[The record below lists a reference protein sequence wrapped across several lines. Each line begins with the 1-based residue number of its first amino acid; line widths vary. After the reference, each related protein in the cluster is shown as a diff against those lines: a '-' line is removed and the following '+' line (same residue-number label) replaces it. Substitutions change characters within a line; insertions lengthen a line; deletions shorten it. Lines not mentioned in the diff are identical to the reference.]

1 MHMGKYKRLAGDTLL
16 FAIGNLGSKLILF
29 LLVPLYTNYLTKA
42 EYGTAELIYTASNLI
57 MPVTSMVIF
66 DAVLRFMLDK
76 NVDRKSVILNA
87 GIVFIGGSLVALL
100 LAPLVGLYPSLSE
113 WKWFVSAYII
123 TYMAN
128 QITMTYIKAK
138 EKTKLYVVLG
148 LSQTLLLALLNIFLL
163 VFCRL
168 KIYGYVLANIFAQ
181 TTIIIAGL
189 VIGGIL
195 KDLKTAR
202 FDKKL
207 FFEMLAFSSP
217 LIINNISWWVVQS
230 SDKLMVEIFLDSAA
244 LGIYTAA
251 SKIPALINV
260 VSSFFSQSWG
270 ISSVKEYDSTKDTSF
285 YSNVFSLFSFAV
297 FFFCACLLVIIKP
310 FMGVYVGADFYEA
323 WKYVPWLLIAAS
335 FSAISSYFGA
345 IYGALKK
352 SVNVMLSTLLS
363 ASINIIFNFLLIPR
377 FGIMGATAATAVAY
391 IFIGLYRMFDTRRFF
406 KFDINF
412 RKEFASYLVVCISA
426 FFVTADQFGYAV
438 AGAAVL
444 IVWLLNLKEMKKLLS
459 AVLKFVRLR

>member
-168 KIYGYVLANIFAQ
+168 KVYGYVLANIFAQ

-260 VSSFFSQSWG
+260 VSSIFSQSWG
-270 ISSVKEYDSTKDTSF
+270 ISS
-285 YSNVFSLFSFAV
+285 SFAV